1 MAVNKQPILKRCKT
15 LGISPMVMGI
25 DKQTKRNN
33 DGGRR
38 KKVSEYGLQLKEK
51 QKVKFIYGVLEKQ
64 FYHQFE
70 IAQKGKGLVGEN
82 LLSQLEQRLDNV
94 IFRMGL
100 ALTRREARQ
109 LVVHGHFTVNGKKL
123 NIPSYR
129 VSVNDVVALSDK
141 SKKSPKFKEVVELT
155 KGRLNPL
162 WLDMNK
168 DDLSAKV
175 VRLPNREDIDFE
187 VEEHLIVELYSK

>member
-25 DKQTKRNN
+25 DKQSKRNP

-38 KKVSEYGLQLKEK
+38 KKVSDYGMQLKEK

-70 IAQKGKGLVGEN
+70 IAQKGEGTAGEN
-82 LLSQLEQRLDNV
+82 LLSQMEQRLDNV
-94 IFRMGL
+94 IYRMAL
-100 ALTRREARQ
+100 SLTRRESRQ
-109 LVVHGHFTVNGKKL
+109 LVVHGHFTVNGKKV

-129 VSVNDVVALSDK
+129 VKEGDVIALCEK
-141 SKKSPKFKEVVELT
+141 SKKSSKFKDVVEAT
-155 KGRLNPL
+155 KGRLIPL

-168 DDLSAKV
+168 EELSAKV
-175 VRLPNREDIDFE
+175 LRMPTKADLDFE